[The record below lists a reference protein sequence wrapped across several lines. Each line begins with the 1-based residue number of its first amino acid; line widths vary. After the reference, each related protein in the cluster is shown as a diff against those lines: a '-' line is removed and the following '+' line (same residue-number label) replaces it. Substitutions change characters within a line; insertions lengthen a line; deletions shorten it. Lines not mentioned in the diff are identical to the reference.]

1 MSKGSAGSG
10 EGGGN
15 RSKGGSKQS
24 AAAKRNPKRKGG
36 AKTLNMSDYS
46 KEKLGTP
53 F

>member
-24 AAAKRNPKRKGG
+24 AAAKRNPKRKGQ
-36 AKTLNMSDYS
+36 KTLNMSDYS
-46 KEKLGTP
+46 QEKLGTP